1 MQTASIF
8 ASLTLIS
15 VLGLVLYGLVVA
27 VEHVVA
33 PWAHRD

>member
-1 MQTASIF
+1 MQTSSIF

-27 VEHVVA
+27 VEQIVA
-33 PWAHRD
+33 PWAHRT